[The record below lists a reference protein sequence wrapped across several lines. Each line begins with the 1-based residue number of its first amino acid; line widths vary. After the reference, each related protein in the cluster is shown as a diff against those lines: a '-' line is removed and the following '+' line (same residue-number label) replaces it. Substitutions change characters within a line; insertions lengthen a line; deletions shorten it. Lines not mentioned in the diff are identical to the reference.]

1 MIWRAGLIAF
11 VLGLAGGLVGVWAGL
26 QLSGGQV
33 QSDGSLHQFV
43 HHDLDL
49 SSEQEAQIETL
60 EAEFARR
67 RAALEDDMSAARHEL
82 GVALMRSGSITPDVE
97 EQARAFHEAMGRLQI
112 ETLNHIVDMR
122 EILNPDQRERFDARL
137 SQALDSGH

>member
-1 MIWRAGLIAF
+1 MIWRAGLVAF

-33 QSDGSLHQFV
+33 PPDGSLHQFV

-49 SSEQEAQIETL
+49 SSEQEAQIEAL
-60 EAEFARR
+60 EAEFTRR
-67 RAALEDDMSAARHEL
+67 RQVLEDDMAEARHEL
-82 GVALMRSGSITPDVE
+82 GVALMQTGHMTPEVE
-97 EQARAFHEAMGRLQI
+97 AQARAFHEAMGRLQI

-122 EILNPDQRERFDARL
+122 ETLTPEQRERFDARL
-137 SQALDSGH
+137 TQALDAGN